1 MARPKNRWSLLSST
15 GAKTST
21 GRPRNVI
28 SPSYLW
34 DHHPSL
40 AIQRGL
46 SLTSTQCSRD
56 LSTKTA
62 PQHLLHCR
70 YWSAGSRIQET
81 NQDWYNC
88 PSTDCSLHFWRPP
101 LRQVPA
107 TLQPEIE
114 EWHMTNLDSMSWPK
128 IYQNGGVKISW
139 SRHSA
144 RWCLYIYTIWLCPA
158 SFHTTLT
165 VDSSVSLSLGRGC

>member
-1 MARPKNRWSLLSST
+1 M
-15 GAKTST
+15 
-21 GRPRNVI
+21 
-28 SPSYLW
+28 
-34 DHHPSL
+34 
-40 AIQRGL
+40 GL

-62 PQHLLHCR
+62 PQHLLNCR
-70 YWSAGSRIQET
+70 YWSAGSRIQQT

-88 PSTDCSLHFWRPP
+88 PSTDCSLHFWCPP

-114 EWHMTNLDSMSWPK
+114 EWHTTNLDSMSWAFVGILPK

-144 RWCLYIYTIWLCPA
+144 GWFLYIHTGHLIVSS
-158 SFHTTLT
+158 SFPHHLDSWQLSFSLRPSVNNPPCVQVLSALT
-165 VDSSVSLSLGRGC
+165 MWKSLQFHAD